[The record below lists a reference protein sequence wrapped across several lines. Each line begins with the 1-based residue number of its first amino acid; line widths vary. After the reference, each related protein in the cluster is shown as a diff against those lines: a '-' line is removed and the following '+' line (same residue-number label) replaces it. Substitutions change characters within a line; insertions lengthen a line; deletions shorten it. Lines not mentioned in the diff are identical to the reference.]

1 MADYD
6 RREFERM
13 QMEAVARARE
23 MQKRSRL
30 EIPSEL
36 PPMPSFVRTPYSSR
50 QAKTSDST
58 SAAKPTSQPSKDLE
72 KKENKPAKKGFDIL
86 KMLNL
91 KNIEIDSDRALIL
104 LLFLLLSSEG
114 CDELLLL
121 SLLYI
126 IL

>member
-6 RREFERM
+6 SREFERM

-23 MQKRSRL
+23 MHKRSRL
-30 EIPSEL
+30 EIPSEI
-36 PPMPSFVRTPYSSR
+36 PPMPSFVRTPYSNR
-50 QAKTSDST
+50 QANASNSNATP
-58 SAAKPTSQPSKDLE
+58 ANQPSKVEEVKD
-72 KKENKPAKKGFDIL
+72 NKTSGRTGFDIL
-86 KMLNL
+86 KMLNF
-91 KNIEIDSDRALIL
+91 KNIEIDTDRALLL
-104 LLFLLLSSEG
+104 LLFILLSSEG